1 MADGLVAHGD
11 GSTSRS
17 ATHLN
22 ASVKELRERGVTV
35 TDPVEEAW
43 GTHTKATDPDG
54 HEVQISQKD

>member
-43 GTHTKATDPDG
+43 GDTHKGDG
-54 HEVQISQKD
+54 PGWS